1 MRLSAVMLLRFGSF
15 AGLTTL
21 SLRQGR
27 SHHGGRRWNIS
38 GSVLA
43 AFEPFVLSSSGDVIT
58 LWDRRDESI
67 LEKTI
72 EQGQVSGVL
81 TALGDIRAGQDM

>member
-1 MRLSAVMLLRFGSF
+1 M
-15 AGLTTL
+15 
-21 SLRQGR
+21 SLRKER
-27 SHHGGRRWNIS
+27 SHHAGRRWNVS

-58 LWDRRDESI
+58 LWDRRDESV